1 MSDEPLNNWGTVDT
15 DGNGRLITLN
25 LRGNRLNGE
34 IPPELGNLSN
44 LIQLYIYHNKLSGEI
59 PPELGNFTSLENLQ
73 LHNNELS
80 GCVPGNLKAH
90 QLSARSNLGDL
101 PPC

>member
-1 MSDEPLNNWGTVDT
+1 M
-15 DGNGRLITLN
+15 
-25 LRGNRLNGE
+25 
-34 IPPELGNLSN
+34 GNLAS
-44 LIQLYIYHNKLSGEI
+44 LYQLGLSDNKLSGEI

>member
-1 MSDEPLNNWGTVDT
+1 MKRRCNTNWLSDEPLNNWGTVDT
-15 DGNGRLITLN
+15 DGNGRVITLN
-25 LRGNRLNGE
+25 LRGNRLNGA
-34 IPPELGNLSN
+34 IPPELGNL
-44 LIQLYIYHNKLSGEI
+44 
-59 PPELGNFTSLENLQ
+59 TSLENLQ